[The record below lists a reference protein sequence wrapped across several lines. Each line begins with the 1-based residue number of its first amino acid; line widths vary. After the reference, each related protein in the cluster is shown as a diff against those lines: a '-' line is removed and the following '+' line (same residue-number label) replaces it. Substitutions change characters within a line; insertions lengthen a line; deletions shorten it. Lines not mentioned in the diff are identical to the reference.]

1 MQGLL
6 IYAEGGLETAAH
18 QCAHNLSRAF
28 TAETDFIVFQ
38 RTHKCYDTAATYVG
52 VYFSK
57 STCGQRY
64 TSVMEVGLHR
74 NIKTQLLQWQHS
86 ST

>member
-38 RTHKCYDTAATYVG
+38 RTCYGTAATYIG
-52 VYFSK
+52 LYFSK
-57 STCGQRY
+57 VLVDRDVHLS
-64 TSVMEVGLHR
+64 L
-74 NIKTQLLQWQHS
+74 K
-86 ST
+86 